1 LHLEGLL
8 CFFWFNPAN
17 KRRDLQDFLDRS
29 VLRGKIMMPAQL
41 WFFYIYENNEVR
53 GMNEV
58 EKAKKILGIG
68 FLGSISVAVES
79 LKLVIDNMRL
89 LRNTS

>member
-1 LHLEGLL
+1 
-8 CFFWFNPAN
+8 
-17 KRRDLQDFLDRS
+17 
-29 VLRGKIMMPAQL
+29 
-41 WFFYIYENNEVR
+41 
-53 GMNEV
+53 MNEV